1 MFPHVMTNHT
11 YQHTLEDVNK
21 HEEMLIDLRDAMD
34 MSDLKNNVSRNSLTS
49 DFTVIRSRPEIFAQ
63 ETQTEFN

>member
-1 MFPHVMTNHT
+1 MFPHFLKARSPNDV
-11 YQHTLEDVNK
+11 LEDVNK